1 MQIAQLGS
9 WELYADGKFIVST
22 ELRQL
27 YHFPLEGDIL
37 IDEFFNNIHTDDVAI
52 VKEKIAL
59 SQHRLQLEE
68 VDFNYYPGSIEYS
81 ESKEKMISNY
91 KELHNWYIT
100 RK

>member
-1 MQIAQLGS
+1 MF
-9 WELYADGKFIVST
+9 EDFVNVSNSK
-22 ELRQL
+22 
-27 YHFPLEGDIL
+27 
-37 IDEFFNNIHTDDVAI
+37 EFC
-52 VKEKIAL
+52 KW
-59 SQHRLQLEE
+59 LQLEE